1 MRQGVEGW
9 MRIRN
14 YMVDVDLIEVVWS
27 RVENWGW
34 DGRVVVVRHWSNR
47 YRHWYSWIVSIR
59 YRDG

>member
-27 RVENWGW
+27 RVENWSW
-34 DGRVVVVRHWSNR
+34 DGRVVVVRHWSSR
-47 YRHWYSWIVSIR
+47 YRHWYSWIVSIG